1 MKTYEITVVCTT
13 KREIVV
19 KANSKKGAKKL
30 AIKEAN
36 ALVGTYC
43 ESYVENVEILKEGG
57 DWWTNKNCLTNFGTL
72 LSLLK

>member
-36 ALVGTYC
+36 ALVGSYC
-43 ESYVENVEILKEGG
+43 ESYVENVEILKEGC
-57 DWWTNKNCLTNFGTL
+57 N
-72 LSLLK
+72 

>member
-36 ALVGTYC
+36 ALVGSYC
-43 ESYVENVEILKEGG
+43 ENYVENVEVLENNN
-57 DWWTNKNCLTNFGTL
+57 D
-72 LSLLK
+72 

>member
-36 ALVGTYC
+36 ALVGSYPRTTPPTTLVPYFTICC
-43 ESYVENVEILKEGG
+43 ENHVENVEVLKEGG
-57 DWWTNKNCLTNFGTL
+57 N
-72 LSLLK
+72 